1 MKRHHRKT
9 SPENIIPKD
18 VERIQKILKDS
29 KMLSKIPK
37 DF

>member
-9 SPENIIPKD
+9 SPENMIPKD

-29 KMLSKIPK
+29 KILSKNPK